1 MTWKKQNKNYPPM
14 QNEWIGQVDENWTLF
29 LDRDGV
35 INIEKE
41 GDYIRSVD
49 EFRFIAHA
57 LDAFPLFSLQFRRI
71 FIVTNQKG
79 VGKGLMTQTA
89 LDDIHRHMVEAIT
102 EHGGRVDRVYSCTSV
117 DDSHPGRKPHP
128 GMALDAKGE
137 FPDIDLKRSLMIG
150 NTMSDMQ
157 FGKAVGMRTIFIP
170 SGKPMVAM
178 PDPLVDAVFPD
189 LYSVAKA
196 LQNTSRKQ

>member
-1 MTWKKQNKNYPPM
+1 M
-14 QNEWIGQVDENWTLF
+14 QNEWIGRVDEKWTLF

-49 EFRFIAHA
+49 EFRFIDHA

-71 FIVTNQKG
+71 LIVTNQKG
-79 VGKGLMTQTA
+79 VGKGLMTQAA
-89 LDDIHRHMVEAIT
+89 LEDIHRYMLDTIQD
-102 EHGGRVDRVYSCTSV
+102 HGGRVDKVFSCMALE
-117 DDSHPGRKPHP
+117 DNHPSRKPNP
-128 GMALDAKGE
+128 GMALAAKAE
-137 FPDIDLKRSLMIG
+137 FPEIDFNRSLMIG

-170 SGKPMVAM
+170 SGKPMVNL
-178 PDPLVDAVFPD
+178 PDPNVDAVFPD